1 MSCFFDKAKDIQF
14 TVMEERKK
22 KSENI
27 HILVVGIRDIC
38 LVFLN
43 SNSDFC
49 NIIRVSGLSLREDEE
64 LRHRVGA
71 AALLLIGAS

>member
-43 SNSDFC
+43 SN
-49 NIIRVSGLSLREDEE
+49 
-64 LRHRVGA
+64 
-71 AALLLIGAS
+71 